1 MKNVKVYRADDY
13 YNNMGDIIGFF
24 ASKEEAESE
33 LEFSEPTNVGDGTF
47 SQITEFEIPES
58 KLKNVELSDTERMLE
73 EDIWGSGEII
83 NDYYYI

>member
-13 YNNMGDIIGFF
+13 NNNMGNIIGFF
-24 ASKEEAESE
+24 ASKEEAEIE
-33 LEFSEPTNVGDGTF
+33 LEFSESTNVGDGTF

-58 KLKNVELSDTERMLE
+58 KLKGVCLSDTERMLE

>member
-24 ASKEEAESE
+24 QSKEEAEIW
-33 LEFSEPTNVGDGTF
+33 LEFTEPTNVGDGNF

-58 KLKNVELSDTERMLE
+58 KLEGVELSDTERMLK
-73 EDIWGSGEII
+73 EDIWGSGEIV